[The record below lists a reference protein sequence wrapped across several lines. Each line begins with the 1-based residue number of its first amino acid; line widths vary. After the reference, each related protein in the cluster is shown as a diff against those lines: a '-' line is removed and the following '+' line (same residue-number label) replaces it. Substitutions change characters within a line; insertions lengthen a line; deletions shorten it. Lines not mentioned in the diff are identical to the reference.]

1 MSAELLI
8 RNELRKRR
16 LREEDVV
23 ISSRS
28 LPFPV
33 SLAGVAS
40 KVLTDSVDCLFVVVF
55 NVNGYENTPDPK
67 GTFEIRT
74 GRDTISL
81 TQVNKRRVAMTATG
95 CAWDYQVPTLGDG
108 SFDMLASGT
117 LAPIWS
123 GRIDYLVIQKREEG
137 SECQH

>member
-8 RNELRKRR
+8 RNELRKRC

-28 LPFPV
+28 LVFPNMV
-33 SLAGVAS
+33 GGVAS
-40 KVLTDSVDCLFVVVF
+40 KTLTDSVDCIFVVVF
-55 NVNGYENTPDPK
+55 SVNGYESTPDPK

-74 GRDTISL
+74 GSDTISL
-81 TQVNKRRVAMTATG
+81 TQQNKRRLAFAASG
-95 CAWDYQVPTLGDG
+95 CAWDYQVPTVGDG
-108 SFDMLASGT
+108 SFDMLASGS
-117 LAPIWS
+117 LSPVWS
-123 GRIDYLVIQKREEG
+123 GRIDYLVVQRREEG